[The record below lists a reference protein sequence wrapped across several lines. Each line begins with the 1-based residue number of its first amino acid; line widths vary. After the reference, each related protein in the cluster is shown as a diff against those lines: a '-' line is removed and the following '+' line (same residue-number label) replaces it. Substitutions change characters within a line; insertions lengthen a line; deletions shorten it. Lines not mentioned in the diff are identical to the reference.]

1 MRNMKDRI
9 LSFFPGRIRKLT
21 SVQIAQKKQFITR
34 LKYLD
39 YPQNKTIVP
48 KNFIKEVVPKISDF
62 GWSTHTHRGRK
73 TTQCGT
79 LVYMAPEVLFNTD
92 YGFEVDVWAI
102 GVIAHEIVAGFNPFV
117 G

>member
-39 YPQNKTIVP
+39 YP
-48 KNFIKEVVPKISDF
+48 
-62 GWSTHTHRGRK
+62 
-73 TTQCGT
+73 
-79 LVYMAPEVLFNTD
+79 
-92 YGFEVDVWAI
+92 
-102 GVIAHEIVAGFNPFV
+102 
-117 G
+117 